1 MNNMTEEVKKFLSRL
16 KTVKD
21 MACDLRVTPKT
32 IYDRIK
38 KGDYECIEISGIKLI
53 VEPEKDK

>member
-1 MNNMTEEVKKFLSRL
+1 MTEEVKQFLSRL

-38 KGDYECIEISGIKLI
+38 KGDYKCIEISGVKFVLKED
-53 VEPEKDK
+53 VK